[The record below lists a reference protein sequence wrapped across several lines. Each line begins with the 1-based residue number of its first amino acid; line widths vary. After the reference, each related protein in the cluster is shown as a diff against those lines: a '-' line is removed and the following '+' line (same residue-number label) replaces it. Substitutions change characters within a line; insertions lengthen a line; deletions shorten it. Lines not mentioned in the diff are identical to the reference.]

1 MAFSFALLVVLYTGC
16 REDKLPIIGYQEIV
30 DGKPTFAKIPE
41 FSYQN
46 QDGQTIRSVDLK
58 GKIHIANFFFTSC
71 PTICPKTVRSM
82 VEIAKY
88 FGNDPRIQYINF
100 SIDYRRDSVPRL
112 KAYYDRLGVDL
123 PNFHLLRI
131 PDREELRRVPQK
143 YLSIATENPEAAGG
157 FDHSGW
163 LLLVDQELHLRAFCL
178 GTDEKAVKKFIQDV
192 RRLLDE

>member
-1 MAFSFALLVVLYTGC
+1 MAFSLALLMVFFCGC
-16 REDKLPIIGYQEIV
+16 KEDRLPIIGYQEIV
-30 DGKPTFAKIPE
+30 DGKPTFAKIPD

-46 QDGQTIRSVDLK
+46 QDGQTVRSADLK

-82 VEIAKY
+82 VEIARH
-88 FGNDPRIQYINF
+88 FGADPRIQYINF
-100 SIDYRRDSVPRL
+100 SIDYRRDSIPRL
-112 KAYYDRLGVDL
+112 KAYYDRLDIDL

-131 PDREELRRVPQK
+131 PNREELRRVPQK

-163 LLLVDQELHLRAFCL
+163 LLLADPELHLRAFCL
-178 GTDEKAVKKFIQDV
+178 GTDENAVKKFIQDV
-192 RRLLDE
+192 QRLLDE